1 MKDEILHKFNDYLSA
16 EFGYSDSTLMA
27 YRGDVALFLD
37 HVAARRLDALQ
48 NLQFTRED
56 VLSFLRSEAQIGR
69 RVATLNRRL
78 ASLKV
83 FEKFLED
90 VFGVSAKFVPPDKD
104 SEVAQILSSGR
115 PSSAPNCLTT
125 DQINRLWEVL
135 LASPRRQAV
144 RDLALISLMLEWGF
158 SVNLLLSLEIYDVD
172 LKSHTLW
179 TPSLGDT
186 GAGWKLE
193 YSFAP
198 LARYLLRGRDE
209 LSPHEGE
216 THLFISQQGRALSRQ
231 SIWHAL
237 RKWGREAK
245 LEVILTPRLLRNTAV
260 YRMMKNGISPKTIGM
275 ALGHLN
281 PLSTH
286 LLLRRLNEYCAEY
299 EPPELPKLSFDDNLS

>member
-1 MKDEILHKFNDYLSA
+1 MKDETLRKFSDYLST
-16 EFGYSDSTLMA
+16 EFGYSNSTLIA
-27 YRGDVALFLD
+27 YKGDAALFLS
-37 HVAARRLDALQ
+37 HVAARRPDALQ
-48 NLQFTRED
+48 NMQFTRED
-56 VLSFLRSEAQIGR
+56 VLSFLRSEAQAGR

-83 FEKFLED
+83 FEKFLND
-90 VFGVSAKFVPPDKD
+90 VLGFNVNFVPPDKD
-104 SEVAQILSSGR
+104 PEVAQVISSGQ
-115 PSSAPNCLTT
+115 PSSSPNCLTT
-125 DQINRLWEVL
+125 GQISRLWEVL
-135 LASPRRQAV
+135 LASRRRQAV

-172 LKSHTLW
+172 LKSRTLW
-179 TPSLGDT
+179 TPTLGDS

-198 LARYLLRGRDE
+198 LARYLLRGRDD

-216 THLFISQQGRALSRQ
+216 THLFISQQGRGLSRQ

-245 LEVILTPRLLRNTAV
+245 LEVVLTPRLLRNTAV
-260 YRMMKNGISPKTIGM
+260 YRMMKEGISPKTIGV

-286 LLLRRLNEYCAEY
+286 LLLRRLSEYCAEY
-299 EPPELPKLSFDDNLS
+299 EPPKLPKLSFDDNLG